1 MEVFPKE
8 LNGALCIKKGKPYQI
23 RIKEAGVD
31 CDTLFKGVDKHYIHF
46 MIPTDPYFII
56 CLLICQ
62 WKVETNSAGELLNLI
77 SMVKKFKNSNQRYI
91 ILQASFFIFYFML
104 PMPLIF
110 HKRLLIMANNGR
122 SLRRTSQRSSRSS

>member
-46 MIPTDPYFII
+46 MIPTDPSFLI

-62 WKVETNSAGELLNLI
+62 WKVETNSVGELLNLI
-77 SMVKKFKNSNQRYI
+77 SMVKRFKNSNQRYI
-91 ILQASFFIFYFML
+91 ILHLLYFLFSVAYASDI
-104 PMPLIF
+104 
-110 HKRLLIMANNGR
+110 
-122 SLRRTSQRSSRSS
+122 SQEIINHG